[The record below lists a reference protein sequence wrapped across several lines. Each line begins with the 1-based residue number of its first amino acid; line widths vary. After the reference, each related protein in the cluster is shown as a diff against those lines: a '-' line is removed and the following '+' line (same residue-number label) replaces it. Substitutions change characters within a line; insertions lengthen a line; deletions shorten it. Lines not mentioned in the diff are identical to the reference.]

1 MHSFHVL
8 GIEIY
13 TAIKKIKACERMRDE
28 AKRARDKVKPE
39 QEEFGITEQKLK
51 AFHADLEQVK
61 CWKCKNTCFLS
72 FAVTC
77 NFP

>member
-1 MHSFHVL
+1 
-8 GIEIY
+8 
-13 TAIKKIKACERMRDE
+13 MRDE